1 MIRLLCSK
9 LLQIRPIASSL
20 NYGYLFSTSSLQT
33 TSQLSNST
41 GQQSLTLS
49 YLQNSC
55 GLSLESAVSASKK
68 LNIDNTH
75 NPDSVME
82 FLRTLGL
89 TQAHIKKLIMRRPLF
104 LLADLENT
112 LMPNMELF
120 RSLGMS
126 CSDLVKMI
134 NKYPKVIE
142 SDAKTVV
149 EFFRVNGFSDEQIAS
164 LSIKCPILY
173 LYNADKNVKPK
184 LEYFKSLGFSD
195 VEITNVLSTE
205 PYILERS
212 LENQIMPCIEV
223 LRRLLG
229 NDENV
234 LKAIS
239 SCYRLLEFNL
249 EEVLE
254 PNIWRLMKH
263 GVPQSSV
270 LKILV
275 REPKILLIRTKQ
287 FNELIAEVKKLGF
300 DPNRFVFLLAI
311 RAMGLVSKTT
321 WDQKLEA
328 YRNFGFSK
336 DDTYSA
342 FKRQPSCMIASE
354 KKIRKLLE
362 FFVNRLNLKPSVI
375 SKNSNLMLL
384 SLEKRIIPRCSVL
397 QLLFSKELI
406 KVDISI
412 VYYLR
417 MTEKKFVK
425 RMVRKYQHKVPEVV
439 QAHQGNIQFQ
449 GFPIDLSVRV

>member
-9 LLQIRPIASSL
+9 LPQIRPIVSSL
-20 NYGYLFSTSSLQT
+20 NCGYLFSTSSLQT

-120 RSLGMS
+120 RSLGIS

-149 EFFRVNGFSDEQIAS
+149 EIFRVNGFSDEQIAT
-164 LSIKCPILY
+164 LSMKRPILY
-173 LYNADKNVKPK
+173 TYNADKNLRPK
-184 LEYFKSLGFSD
+184 LEYFKSLGFPN
-195 VEITNVLSTE
+195 VEIANVLSAE

-223 LRRLLG
+223 LRRFLG

-239 SCYRLLEFNL
+239 SCYWMLELNL
-249 EEVLE
+249 EKVLE
-254 PNIWRLMKH
+254 PNISTLMKH
-263 GVPQSSV
+263 GVPQSLV
-270 LKILV
+270 FKTLV
-275 REPKILLIRTKQ
+275 REPKMMLIRTKR
-287 FNELIAEVKKLGF
+287 FSEVIAEVKKLGF
-300 DPNRFVFLLAI
+300 DPNRSVFLLAI
-311 RAMGLVSKTT
+311 RAMGLVSKTI
-321 WDQKLEA
+321 WEQKLEA
-328 YRNFGFSK
+328 YRSFGLSK
-336 DDTYSA
+336 DDTYAA
-342 FKRQPSCMIASE
+342 FKLQPNCMIASE

-375 SKNSNLMLL
+375 SKNPNLMLL

-406 KVDISI
+406 NGDISI
-412 VYYLR
+412 VHFLR
-417 MTEKKFVK
+417 MTEKNFVEK
-425 RMVRKYQHKVPEVV
+425 IVRKYQHEVSEVV
-439 QAHQGNIQFQ
+439 QAHQGDIQFQ
-449 GFPIDLSVRV
+449 GFPIDLRV